1 MRALLHINII
11 MRFAVTPIDQVAMR
25 KMLYIASLPSRGV
38 TSQAIKYANEF
49 SPDHVVLQYKTRGS
63 LVTWFQKQNKFILG
77 NITIVRYI
85 A

>member
-1 MRALLHINII
+1 
-11 MRFAVTPIDQVAMR
+11 MRFTVTPIDQVAMR

-77 NITIVRYI
+77 NNTIVRYN
-85 A
+85 

>member
-1 MRALLHINII
+1 MPFDL
-11 MRFAVTPIDQVAMR
+11 VAMR

-38 TSQAIKYANEF
+38 TSQAIKYANEL
-49 SPDHVVLQYKTRGS
+49 SPDQVVLQYKTRGS
-63 LVTWFQKQNKFILG
+63 LVTWFQKQNKFIRG

>member
-1 MRALLHINII
+1 MHINII
-11 MRFAVTPIDQVAMR
+11 MRFPVTPTEQVTLR
-25 KMLYIASLPSRGV
+25 KMLYTASLPSHGV

-49 SPDHVVLQYKTRGS
+49 SLDHVVLQYKTRGS
-63 LVTWFQKQNKFILG
+63 LVTWFQKQNKFIRG